1 MQSILVDTS
10 IWVDFFRGG
19 QNSLPLDSLIDDDLV
34 VTNDLILAELLPHLL
49 IRRQKKLASL
59 LKALKQIP
67 IDVDWSRVI
76 DTQVSCLRDGANGIG
91 IPDILIAHSAT
102 NYGCALWSL
111 DKHFRF
117 IRGVEPGLNLLA

>member
-1 MQSILVDTS
+1 MQSVLVDTS

-19 QNSLPLDSLIDDDLV
+19 ENSLPLDSLIDDDLV

-49 IRRQKKLASL
+49 TRRQKKLASL
-59 LKALKQIP
+59 MKALKRIP
-67 IDVDWSRVI
+67 MDIDWSRVI
-76 DTQVSCLRDGANGIG
+76 DTQVGCLRNGANGVG

-102 NYGCALWSL
+102 NHGCALWSL

-117 IRGVEPGLNLLA
+117 IRGVVPGLTVLA